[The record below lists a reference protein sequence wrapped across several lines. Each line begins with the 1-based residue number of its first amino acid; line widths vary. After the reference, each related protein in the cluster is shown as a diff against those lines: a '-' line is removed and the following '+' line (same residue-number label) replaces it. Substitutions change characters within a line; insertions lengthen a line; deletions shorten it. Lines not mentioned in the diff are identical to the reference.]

1 MVDFDIEEIIRAMH
15 EKAED
20 ITYYL
25 NKETGEIVYID
36 ENIATGVEDEYEQ
49 TLTALEEWST
59 DMEDDDMYHEKIYS
73 PNEEVDEK
81 ELIKRIRFI
90 KQDDYEPIPTITIL
104 EIKKIIEQYMDSV
117 KGFNQNLKVTIKT
130 SIANLNNLEE
140 IEEVLV
146 KHIGDKERWDNYYQ
160 AVVRSKVQNW
170 LKGLG
175 YDS

>member
-1 MVDFDIEEIIRAMH
+1 
-15 EKAED
+15 
-20 ITYYL
+20 
-25 NKETGEIVYID
+25 
-36 ENIATGVEDEYEQ
+36 
-49 TLTALEEWST
+49 
-59 DMEDDDMYHEKIYS
+59 MEDDDMYHEKIYS

-90 KQDDYEPIPTITIL
+90 KQDDYEPIPTLTIL

-117 KGFNQNLKVTIKT
+117 KGFNKDLKVTIKT
-130 SIANLNNLEE
+130 SISNLNNLEE
-140 IEEVLV
+140 IEEVLI

-160 AVVRSKVQNW
+160 TVIRNKVKNW